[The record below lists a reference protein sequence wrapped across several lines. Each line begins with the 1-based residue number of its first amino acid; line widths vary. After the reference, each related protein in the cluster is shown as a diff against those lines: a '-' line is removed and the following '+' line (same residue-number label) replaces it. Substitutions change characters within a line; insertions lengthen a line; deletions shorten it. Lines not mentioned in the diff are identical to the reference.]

1 MTGPMY
7 KVKTGLVGLNV
18 DNMDA
23 EASGP
28 PPPDPFEDGT
38 SIEALPPT
46 RLKGHVASEMSSAQA
61 TASASRSAVD
71 AATKTELAQGAKT
84 KKMN

>member
-7 KVKTGLVGLNV
+7 KVKPGLVGLNV
-18 DNMDA
+18 DNMDDA
-23 EASGP
+23 ASGP

-38 SIEALPPT
+38 SMEALPPT
-46 RLKGHVASEMSSAQA
+46 RTKGHVTSEMSSAKA
-61 TASASRSAVD
+61 TASSSRSAVD